1 MIPEWNSFIN
11 GDCMDYL
18 KEFPDNYFSLALVD
32 PPYGGGLGENGGCMG
47 RWAKY
52 HQNAETPEN
61 LGGGG
66 AKAEILEPLRSK
78 VRPLQGDT
86 LRTAEGRNSQPTIS
100 SKRKGNNKQ
109 KNDYVGRCPGKRI
122 LRTTLSRLT

>member
-61 LGGGG
+61 LGGGW
-66 AKAEILEPLRSK
+66 S
-78 VRPLQGDT
+78 Q
-86 LRTAEGRNSQPTIS
+86 GRNTGTASVKGSTVTRRHFTNGR
-100 SKRKGNNKQ
+100 RKKLSTYNQFQTEGKQ
-109 KNDYVGRCPGKRI
+109 QAKK
-122 LRTTLSRLT
+122 